1 MQLIEARQEA
11 AIQIPNETDDMVTMK
26 NIHRDIYDAG
36 YLQQLFDEMQGSY
49 ERVST
54 ICSFGFNWRWRK
66 QLISRLKLEAGMTV
80 CDLMAGTGEI
90 WKYVLPRIGQDGE
103 IVALDFSE
111 AMTCEAEKRKCR
123 LENPRIHIL
132 RDDVLTNCLPA
143 ASIDAVVCIYGV
155 KTLSSEDQW
164 RFVCEIRRLLKPGG
178 IFGLVEISVPSWS
191 PLRLVYLFYL
201 SVVIPMI
208 GKLALG
214 NPDNYRMLSTYMFRF
229 RNCDRLRSLFIEQG
243 FDVHAHSFF
252 FGCATALTGNLPHT
266 AIDSQVPVDNLSA

>member
-1 MQLIEARQEA
+1 
-11 AIQIPNETDDMVTMK
+11 MK
-26 NIHRDIYDAG
+26 NMHRDIYDAA

-54 ICSFGFNWRWRK
+54 FCSFGFNWRWRK

-111 AMTCEAEKRKCR
+111 EMTREAEKRKCR
-123 LENPRIHIL
+123 LKNTRLHVL
-132 RDDVLTNCLPA
+132 RDDVLGNSLPA
-143 ASIDAVVCIYGV
+143 ASMDAVVCIYGV
-155 KTLSSEDQW
+155 KTLSPDDEC
-164 RFVCEIRRLLKPGG
+164 RFVCEIKRLLKPGG

-191 PLRLVYLFYL
+191 LLRFFYLFYL
-201 SVVIPMI
+201 SVVIPII

-214 NPDNYRMLSTYMFRF
+214 NPDNYRMLTTYMFRF
-229 RNCDRLRSLFIEQG
+229 RNCDRLQNRFIDQG

-252 FGCATALTGNLPHT
+252 FGCATALTGNLRHREN
-266 AIDSQVPVDNLSA
+266 DG